1 MAKREISIYLFSYK
15 RKNYL
20 QSGRNLFLKTK
31 KKNIE
36 SLIRVEDYDLIIE
49 MAEYFKNNPDKL
61 KIKLPWKQ
69 TQYIYVD

>member
-61 KIKLPWKQ
+61 KIKLP
-69 TQYIYVD
+69 